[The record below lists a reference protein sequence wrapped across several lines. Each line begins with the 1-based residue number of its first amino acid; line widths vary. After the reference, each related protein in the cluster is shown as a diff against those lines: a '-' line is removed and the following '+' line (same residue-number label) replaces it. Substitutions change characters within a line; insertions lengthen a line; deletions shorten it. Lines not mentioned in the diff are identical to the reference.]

1 MNIDQYNRLQPRI
14 VDLQRA
20 ALEFAELGLTKV
32 SRHILAAV
40 FTAQKIKP
48 TKAAVA
54 TQPSEPSEPS
64 SLTAKLSVDQA
75 KEQFGSAPKKG
86 KGA

>member
-20 ALEFAELGLTKV
+20 ALEFAELGLSKV

-40 FTAQKIKP
+40 VTAQKIKP
-48 TKAAVA
+48 TKPASADSSADAAPA
-54 TQPSEPSEPS
+54 PS
-64 SLTAKLSVDQA
+64 
-75 KEQFGSAPKKG
+75 PKRV